1 MQNQGDNVY
10 QNSVPSNG
18 MNQAGNAM
26 TNGTL
31 LATNLVTRGT
41 NDFGPGENT
50 NRWNGTNNWQATNG
64 YPPNRLG
71 NSSTNGVPQK
81 HWWQKIF

>member
-18 MNQAGNAM
+18 VNQAGNGI
-26 TNGTL
+26 TNGL
-31 LATNLVTRGT
+31 LLTTNLVTRGT
-41 NDFGPGENT
+41 NDAASGGNT
-50 NRWNGTNNWQATNG
+50 NRWNGTNNWPATNG
-64 YPPNRLG
+64 DNG
-71 NSSTNGVPQK
+71 TNFWNSSSNVVPRK